1 MINKLLLK
9 LFNLPIILST
19 RFYPRFN
26 SLLFRLKGIIFGR
39 NMTIIGKVSVIGE
52 GSITIGDD
60 FYMTSGSHVN
70 PISGNNEASWL
81 IEKNARLV
89 IGKNVG
95 MSSTRV
101 WTHDAVTI
109 GNNVQIGANVLIID
123 TDTHQLDYR
132 LRRNPDDAFFSGL
145 SNSEIWQKK
154 SDGTK
159 SSPVYIEDDVWI
171 GAHSIILKGVTI
183 GARSIIGAG
192 SVVTKSIPA
201 DCIAAGNPCKV
212 IRKII

>member
-1 MINKLLLK
+1 MINKILLK
-9 LFNLPIILST
+9 IFNLPVIVRTI
-19 RFYPRFN
+19 FYPRFN
-26 SLLFRLKGIIFGR
+26 RLLFRLKGVTFGR
-39 NMTIIGKVSVIGE
+39 DMIILGKIGVVGNGEIRIGE
-52 GSITIGDD
+52 Y
-60 FYMTSGSHVN
+60 FHMTSGNHVN
-70 PISGNNEASWL
+70 PISGNDEASWL
-81 IEKNARLV
+81 VEQSAKLT
-89 IGKNVG
+89 IGNNVG

-201 DCIAAGNPCKV
+201 DSIAAGNPCKV